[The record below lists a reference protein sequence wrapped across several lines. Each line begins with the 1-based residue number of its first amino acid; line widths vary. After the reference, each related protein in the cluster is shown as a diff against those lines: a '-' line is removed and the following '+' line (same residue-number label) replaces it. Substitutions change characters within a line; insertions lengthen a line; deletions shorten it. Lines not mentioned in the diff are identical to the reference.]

1 MTCKDCS
8 TQVLCKGEV
17 MLCKVTPT
25 KQKPATWTDSPH
37 VGGFPEIQSERRIHP
52 VVFVTTVAVIV
63 AAVLAVAPYFT

>member
-1 MTCKDCS
+1 MTCKSCNTPYTCAES
-8 TQVLCKGEV
+8 ALCAPK
-17 MLCKVTPT
+17 PT

-37 VGGFPEIQSERRIHP
+37 IGGFPEIQSERRIHP